1 MPGNNDTEYLQGH
14 GQSDFDS
21 IAGLDASDNLIGS
34 TEGGNLVKFDDQP
47 FLCSKFD
54 DYLPEDTDHW
64 TRCKAHSLGGED
76 EVLVIESGN
85 PTWISPG
92 GYGPQALASGDTV
105 TSVDPDPDSRPGSP
119 ATLSDWKNAENRTS
133 WGTKLSPYQKRAC
146 KYKSHVVRRELVH
159 GSYEEHIEGDVYTTI
174 EGTWISKIKGN
185 IWDTFYGYCHE
196 DFNEH
201 FEEIF
206 YSTKTE
212 VQKGNIVEYNYGE
225 SYEYYYGK
233 VVNEYG
239 TPEANIDVTEKY
251 YGSVYNEVH
260 CEGGGEEYRE
270 LVYGGPKT
278 SIVFG
283 NNNDMVF
290 GANTDAVLG
299 NRTDITFATAS
310 NLFLAF
316 VLNLGASVTLN
327 IASTKIA
334 KGLTWIETVDVAKI
348 VNNPGAHIKS
358 NSIEIFKNQGL
369 YLIS

>member
-85 PTWISPG
+85 PTWISAG

-105 TSVDPDPDSRPGSP
+105 TSVDPDPDSRPGVNWSP
-119 ATLSDWKNAENRTS
+119 ATLGDWKNAKDRSS
-133 WGTKLSPYQKRAC
+133 WGTELSPYQERAC
-146 KYKSHVVRRELVH
+146 QYKSHVVRRELVH
-159 GSYEEHIEGDVYTTI
+159 GSYEEHVEGDMYTTI

-185 IWDTFYGYCHE
+185 VWDTFYGYCHE

-206 YSTKTE
+206 YSTKAE
-212 VQKGNIVEYNYGE
+212 VQMGDIVEYNHGK
-225 SYEYYYGK
+225 SYEYYYGD
-233 VVNEYG
+233 VENEFKADVKNTYG
-239 TPEANIDVTEKY
+239 EVGAHTNVMDTY
-251 YGSVYNEVH
+251 YGVKTQH
-260 CEGGGEEYRE
+260 C
-270 LVYGGPKT
+270 YGAEHNMNLAEKIDFYLGPLKMD
-278 SIVFG
+278 VCFG
-283 NNNDMVF
+283 NALTVAMLM
-290 GANTDAVLG
+290 T
-299 NRTDITFATAS
+299 TTAQ
-310 NLFLAF
+310 L
-316 VLNLGASVTLN
+316 
-327 IASTKIA
+327 
-334 KGLTWIETVDVAKI
+334 GLTTDLWGGLKI
-348 VNNPGAHIKS
+348 DLAMGGKISKTNVIDFNDGDLDLHKSAALIFTAGAWVVM
-358 NSIEIFKNQGL
+358 
-369 YLIS
+369 

>member
-1 MPGNNDTEYLQGH
+1 MPNPKDKSDIGTNARDIDIVIETEHGNK
-14 GQSDFDS
+14 
-21 IAGLDASDNLIGS
+21 IAFVDESFECGKKDDGLD
-34 TEGGNLVKFDDQP
+34 
-47 FLCSKFD
+47 
-54 DYLPEDTDHW
+54 DYAW
-64 TRCKAHSLGGED
+64 SQCGAMSLAGDPDD

-85 PTWISPG
+85 RRKIRSS
-92 GYGPQALASGDTV
+92 YGPQSPPGTV
-105 TSVDPDPDSRPGSP
+105 TEVAGDSNSRGGGWSA
-119 ATLSDWKNAENRTS
+119 ATVSDWKGAEGRSS
-133 WGTKLSPYQKRAC
+133 WGTHLSQYQNAGC
-146 KYKSHVVRRELVH
+146 KYKEHVVRRELVH
-159 GSYEEHIEGDVYTTI
+159 GSYEEHIEGDMYTTI

-185 IWDTFYGYCHE
+185 IWDTFYGFCHE

-201 FEEIF
+201 FEEVF
-206 YSTKTE
+206 YSTKSE

-239 TPEANIDVTEKY
+239 TPEANVDVTEKY

-290 GANTDAVLG
+290 GANTDAVFG
-299 NRTDITFATAS
+299 NRTDITFATAA

-334 KGLTWIETVDVAKI
+334 KGLTWIETVDAVKMSQTQAAKI
-348 VNNPGAHIKS
+348 ARAGIQIDTPGM
-358 NSIEIFKNQGL
+358 